1 MPYAAGMKRLIW
13 PVLVALVACSGQQT
27 PPPEGAKA
35 SAESSAPAPEAA
47 APTTTA
53 DAATTAPEASAAPP
67 APPRESLLALCNK
80 MCDAVAPKCTKTQL
94 ETCRVTCKNY
104 EEMQDACDPVAR
116 KAFEC
121 ARADKDFLFCTNVVP
136 INCAKEFKAV
146 GVCSATGV
154 APLEE
159 SKQAMPDGWARFEA
173 KDAGFSAVMPK
184 GVTASTEGDVKKW
197 AVTAS
202 TGASYEVTL
211 RPAPPDKKIDNRYFL
226 KRSRELFG
234 RCADKMKLHAII
246 EKEGHTSIQFKVVC
260 PEKTQQ
266 LGTLHVVGGS
276 KLYTLLLTF
285 PEGAKV
291 DVDPFMYSFEK
302 R

>member
-1 MPYAAGMKRLIW
+1 MKRLMG
-13 PVLVALVACSGQQT
+13 PVFFLLVACSSRQT
-27 PPPEGAKA
+27 PPPEGSAPP
-35 SAESSAPAPEAA
+35 AESSAPAAEAP
-47 APTTTA
+47 APDVA
-53 DAATTAPEASAAPP
+53 DGAASAEPAASTAPP
-67 APPRESLLALCNK
+67 AAPAESLFALCNK

-104 EEMQDACDPVAR
+104 EDMQDACEPITR
-116 KAFEC
+116 KALEC

-154 APLEE
+154 APVEE

-184 GVTASTEGDVKKW
+184 GVTASAEGEVKKW
-197 AVTAS
+197 AATAA

-211 RPAPPDKKIDNRYFL
+211 RAAPPDKKIDNRYFL

-260 PEKTQQ
+260 PEKTQM
-266 LGTLHVVGGS
+266 LGTIHVVGS

-291 DVDPFMYSFEK
+291 DVDPFVYSFEK

>member
-1 MPYAAGMKRLIW
+1 MKRLFW
-13 PVLVALVACSGQQT
+13 PALVVCFACSSRQQ
-27 PPPEGAKA
+27 PPAEGAAEPAQDSVPAADTPAPA
-35 SAESSAPAPEAA
+35 SADSTPAPAP
-47 APTTTA
+47 
-53 DAATTAPEASAAPP
+53 DASASP
-67 APPRESLLALCNK
+67 APVPQESLLALCNK
-80 MCDAVAPKCTKTQL
+80 MCDAVAPKCNETQL
-94 ETCRVTCKNY
+94 ATCRVTCKNY
-104 EEMQDACDPVAR
+104 EDMQDACDPVAR
-116 KAFEC
+116 KALEC

-136 INCAKEFKAV
+136 ISCAKDFKAIA
-146 GVCSATGV
+146 VCSATGV
-154 APLEE
+154 APVEE
-159 SKQAMPDGWARFEA
+159 TKQAMPEGWARFEA

-184 GVTASTEGDVKKW
+184 GVVASADGDVKKW
-197 AVTAS
+197 AVTAP

-211 RPAPPDKKIDNRYFL
+211 RAAPTDKKIDNRYFL

-266 LGTLHVVGGS
+266 LGTMHVVGS
-276 KLYTLLLTF
+276 KLYVMLLTF

-291 DVDPFMYSFEK
+291 DIDPFVYSFEK

>member
-1 MPYAAGMKRLIW
+1 MKRLIS
-13 PVLVALVACSGQQT
+13 PVLVVLACSSPQT
-27 PPPEGAKA
+27 PPADT
-35 SAESSAPAPEAA
+35 APAPADSA
-47 APTTTA
+47 APAPDATA
-53 DAATTAPEASAAPP
+53 PAATDGASPAPEASAAPA
-67 APPRESLLALCNK
+67 APPQESLLGLCNK

-104 EEMQDACDPVAR
+104 EGMQEACDPVTR
-116 KAFEC
+116 KALEC

-154 APLEE
+154 APVEV

-173 KDAGFSAVMPK
+173 KDAGFSVVMPK
-184 GVTASTEGDVKKW
+184 GVKESAEGDVKKW
-197 AVTAS
+197 AVTAP
-202 TGASYEVTL
+202 TGATYEVTL
-211 RPAPPDKKIDNRYFL
+211 RAAPPDKKIDNRYFL
-226 KRSRELFG
+226 KRSRELFD

-260 PEKTQQ
+260 PEKTQL
-266 LGTLHVVGGS
+266 LGTMHVVGGT
-276 KLYTLLLTF
+276 KLYTLKLTF
-285 PEGAKV
+285 PEGATV
-291 DVDPFMYSFEK
+291 DVDPFVYSFEK

>member
-1 MPYAAGMKRLIW
+1 MKRLIG
-13 PVLVALVACSGQQT
+13 PVLFALVACSSRQT
-27 PPPEGAKA
+27 PPAEATSPPTESGAPA
-35 SAESSAPAPEAA
+35 ADAPAPDVAEGDGSA
-47 APTTTA
+47 APA
-53 DAATTAPEASAAPP
+53 ASAAPP
-67 APPRESLLALCNK
+67 AAPAESLFALCNK
-80 MCDAVAPKCTKTQL
+80 MCDAVAPKCSKTQL

-104 EEMQDACDPVAR
+104 EDMQEACEPITRRAL
-116 KAFEC
+116 EC

-136 INCAKEFKAV
+136 INCAKEFKGV

-154 APLEE
+154 APVEE

-184 GVTASTEGDVKKW
+184 GVAASAEGEVKKW
-197 AVTAS
+197 SVTAA

-211 RPAPPDKKIDNRYFL
+211 RAAPPDKKIDNRYFL

-260 PEKTQQ
+260 PEKTQM
-266 LGTLHVVGGS
+266 LGTLHVVGS

-291 DVDPFMYSFEK
+291 DIDPFVYSFEK

>member
-1 MPYAAGMKRLIW
+1 
-13 PVLVALVACSGQQT
+13 
-27 PPPEGAKA
+27 
-35 SAESSAPAPEAA
+35 
-47 APTTTA
+47 
-53 DAATTAPEASAAPP
+53 
-67 APPRESLLALCNK
+67 
-80 MCDAVAPKCTKTQL
+80 
-94 ETCRVTCKNY
+94 
-104 EEMQDACDPVAR
+104 MQEACDPVAR
-116 KAFEC
+116 KALEC

-136 INCAKEFKAV
+136 INCAKEFKGV

-154 APLEE
+154 APVEE
-159 SKQAMPDGWARFEA
+159 SKQALPDGWARFEA
-173 KDAGFSAVMPK
+173 RDAGFSVVMPK
-184 GVTASTEGDVKKW
+184 GVAASAEGDVKKW
-197 AVTAS
+197 AVTAP
-202 TGASYEVTL
+202 TGATYEVTL
-211 RPAPPDKKIDNRYFL
+211 RAAPPDKKIDNRYFL

-266 LGTLHVVGGS
+266 LGTIHVVGS

-291 DVDPFMYSFEK
+291 DVDPFVYSFEK